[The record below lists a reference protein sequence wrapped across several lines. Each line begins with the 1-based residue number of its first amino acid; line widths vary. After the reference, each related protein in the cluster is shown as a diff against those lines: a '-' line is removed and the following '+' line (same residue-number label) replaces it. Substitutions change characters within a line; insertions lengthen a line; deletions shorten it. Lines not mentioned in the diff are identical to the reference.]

1 MLIFT
6 KRTCI
11 FEKNLFLHMSALKKI
26 ISPSF
31 SLKTAENFVFTYF
44 GIISKAS
51 NLVGYSDQ
59 NFYIL
64 AENKTEYVLKIMSMQ
79 TSKRVLQVHNEVM
92 SFLQHQ
98 IDGLAIPQVIP
109 TLHGPNQVEVADEQ
123 GNLFHLR
130 LLSWVK
136 GQLWEN
142 IAAPQLSLYEELG
155 QKLGKMSQVL
165 QKFTLPC
172 AFPSPTGFHW
182 ETSTANWIEQALV
195 HIKGEKD
202 KKTIQYFLPFFST
215 LVQQNRTALRDG
227 FIHNDA
233 NTFNILVKEENK
245 KQEVIGLIDFGL
257 AMPSKI
263 VCELAVACAYLAM
276 KRPNPLEII
285 AALTKG
291 FHSIFPLNAAELNAI
306 FPLMAQ
312 RIIISITHS
321 ALNHKKGIT
330 NEYVYASE
338 KNGWALLRQLQEASP
353 QIVGVT
359 SVGAY

>member
-1 MLIFT
+1 MT
-6 KRTCI
+6 
-11 FEKNLFLHMSALKKI
+11 ALNKI

-31 SLKTAENFVFTYF
+31 SLTTAENFVFTYF
-44 GIISKAS
+44 GITSKAS

-64 AENKTEYVLKIMSMQ
+64 TENKTEYVLKIMNPQ
-79 TSKRVLQVHNEVM
+79 TSKRMLQVHNEVM
-92 SFLQHQ
+92 TFLQHQ
-98 IDGLAIPQVIP
+98 VDGLLIPKVIP
-109 TLHGPNQVEVADEQ
+109 TLDGAKTVEVADEQ
-123 GNLFHLR
+123 GNRFQLR

-142 IAAPQLSLYEELG
+142 IVPQLSLYEELG
-155 QKLGKMSQVL
+155 QKLGKMSHAL
-165 QKFTLPC
+165 QKFMLPC
-172 AFPSPTGFHW
+172 TFPAPTGFHW
-182 ETSTANWIEQALV
+182 ETSSATWVEQALT
-195 HIKGEKD
+195 HIKGQKN
-202 KKTIQYFLPFFST
+202 KKTILYFLPSFSNMI
-215 LVQQNRTALRDG
+215 QQNLSALRDG

-233 NTFNILVKEENK
+233 NTFNIVVKEENK

-276 KRPNPLEII
+276 KRPNPLEIV

-291 FHSIFPLNAAELNAI
+291 FTSVFPLNTAELNAI

-312 RIIISITHS
+312 RTIISITHS
-321 ALNHKKGIT
+321 ALNHKKGII

-338 KNGWALLRQLQEASP
+338 KNGWALLRKLQEATP
-353 QIVGVT
+353 Q
-359 SVGAY
+359 SVVAMSASA